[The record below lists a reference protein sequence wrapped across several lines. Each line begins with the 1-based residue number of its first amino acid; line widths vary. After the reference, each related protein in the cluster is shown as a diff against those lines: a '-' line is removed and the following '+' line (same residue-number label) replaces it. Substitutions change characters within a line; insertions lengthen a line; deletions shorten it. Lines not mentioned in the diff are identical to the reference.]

1 MSSTAASQSNPRA
14 ITGYRD
20 ITDFLIKHTIQ
31 KGAQTTNPKTIT
43 NTRIGDKEQN
53 IFGGSYHIPE
63 SEYSTFLAL
72 YYRDVIAVNKKEY
85 LTEKQLETGGP
96 ILVDIDIRHDYDVD
110 ERQYQLEH
118 VEDLIDIYLGELQN
132 MFQLEDDTEFSIF
145 VLEKP
150 SVNRVA
156 DKKITKDGIHL
167 IFGLQADHVTQLML
181 RERVM
186 PQVAEAWSDLP
197 IRNSWEDVFDKG
209 ISQGGT
215 NWQLFGSRKPNHV
228 SYKLTHV
235 YNIQVDSSDKALMR
249 SETPLNTFDI
259 CRNINQLSVRYKDH
273 PALFMKNS
281 FITEYE
287 QYKRENG
294 IGGGGGVPAA
304 SASVA
309 RQQRMELITDEGIT
323 LSRIRSEEE
332 LDLIL
337 NHFLDNIP
345 TSEYVLKDSYDFTMI
360 LPPSYYEQGSYA
372 KWIRVGWALRNTDNK
387 LLIVWLKFSSKATSF
402 MYSSIPEL
410 CDMWKKFDN
419 RGQNGLTKLSLMHW
433 ARTDAKEAYEQV
445 RRNTIDYFIE
455 QTINAPSTSKNDDRG
470 GAGDF
475 DLANVLYQLYKHE
488 FVCVSVK
495 ANIWYQYKNHRWQ
508 EIDSGTTLRKAISI
522 QLRDLY
528 NQKSIDLMNRM
539 TSENNGQ
546 AATEQLNGNGSDDE
560 PGKSR
565 SHRILNICQ
574 RLSRTNDKKNIMTEA
589 KELFYDGNF
598 LSSLDVNPYL
608 LCFKNG
614 VFDFKEKVFR
624 RGFPEDNISMCT
636 GIEYNELS
644 PFVHQSV
651 MDEINDFMRKLFPEP
666 QLCDYM
672 WDHLA
677 STLVG
682 TSPNQTFNMYI
693 GIGQN
698 GKSVLVNLMEKVL
711 GEYKGDVPL
720 TLVTE
725 KRGKVGGLAP
735 EIVQLKGKRYAVMQ
749 EPAKGDRIN
758 EGMMKQLTS
767 GKDPIQGRAPYM
779 PQTIS
784 FLPQFKLVVTCN
796 VLLEI
801 KSNDHGTW
809 RRIRTVP
816 FKSLFTE
823 NPVQGDKEKPYQFVI
838 DKYIDEK
845 FDTWAPVFAS
855 MLVKRVCETN
865 GEVKDCSIVD
875 EKSKEY
881 RKSQDYLSEFVSDR
895 IVRCES
901 KFVKKMELNNE
912 FSLWYASNYGGR
924 GPSPKDLHEYM
935 DKMFGRQ
942 QNQMWS
948 GIKIKYENQ
957 SADDEELTNELT
969 SNSDI
974 AVDEL

>member
-1 MSSTAASQSNPRA
+1 MSSTALSQSNPRA

-31 KGAQTTNPKTIT
+31 KGTQTTNPKTIT

-72 YYRDVIAVNKKEY
+72 YYRDVVAVNKKEY
-85 LTEKQLETGGP
+85 LTEKQLESGGP

-167 IFGLQADHVTQLML
+167 IFGLQADHVAQLML

-235 YNIQVDSSDKALMR
+235 YNIQVDSTDKALMR

-259 CRNINQLSVRYKDH
+259 ARNINQLSVRYKDH

-309 RQQRMELITDEGIT
+309 RQQRMELITDEGST
-323 LSRIRSEEE
+323 LCRIRSEEE

-345 TSEYVLKDSYDFTMI
+345 TSEYELKDSYDFTMI
-360 LPPSYYEQGSYA
+360 LPPTYYEQGSYA
-372 KWIRVGWALRNTDNK
+372 KWIRVGWALRNTSNK

-402 MYSSIPEL
+402 MYNSIPEL

-614 VFDFKEKVFR
+614 VFDFKDKVFR

-666 QLCDYM
+666 QLCEYM

-823 NPVQGDKEKPYQFVI
+823 NPVEGDKEKPYQFVI

-845 FDTWAPVFAS
+845 FDNWAPVFAS

-895 IVRCES
+895 IVRCEA

-924 GPSPKDLHEYM
+924 GPGPKDLHEYM

-957 SADDEELTNELT
+957 SVDDDELTNELV
-969 SNSDI
+969 SNSDV
-974 AVDEL
+974 ALDEL

>member
-20 ITDFLIKHTIQ
+20 VTDFLIKHTIQ

-63 SEYSTFLAL
+63 SEYPTFLAL

-666 QLCDYM
+666 QLCEYM

-881 RKSQDYLSEFVSDR
+881 RKSQDYLSEFVGDR

-974 AVDEL
+974 VADDL